1 MLVAQT
7 AGQTRVDRRAWQ
19 RVDQLYWD
27 DAFAIA
33 LALIERHPD
42 VDPLAVDWETLH
54 RWVVELPDFAD
65 DASLAHAGWLR
76 DIQQEWYEEVDD

>member
-1 MLVAQT
+1 M
-7 AGQTRVDRRAWQ
+7 
-19 RVDQLYWD
+19 DQLYWD

-42 VDPLAVDWETLH
+42 VDPLTVDWETLY

-65 DASLAHAGWLR
+65 DSALTHLGWLR
-76 DIQQEWYEEVDD
+76 DIQQEWYEEVND